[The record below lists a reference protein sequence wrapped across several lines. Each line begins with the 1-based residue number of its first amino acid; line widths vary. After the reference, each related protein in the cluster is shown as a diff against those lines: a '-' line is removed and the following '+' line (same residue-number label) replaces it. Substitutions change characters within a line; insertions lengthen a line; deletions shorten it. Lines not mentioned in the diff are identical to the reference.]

1 MPVVEAMQQ
10 RLSIND
16 VDPNAMKAVLAL
28 EKYVHAGGLDEG
40 LLALVKSRASQIN
53 HCAWCLDMHLDEA
66 RKAGI
71 EQRKLDVLA
80 AWREAGELFTATERA
95 ALAFAEQV
103 TLISEDGVSDE
114 VWSDVREAFDEK
126 QVVTLLIA
134 IAAIN
139 VWNRMN
145 VTARTP
151 LPSTPGGW

>member
-1 MPVVEAMQQ
+1 MEAMHP

-16 VDPNAMKAVLAL
+16 IDPDAYKAVLGL

-53 HCAWCLDMHLDEA
+53 HCAWCLDMHLAEA
-66 RKAGI
+66 REAGI

-80 AWREAGELFTATERA
+80 AWREAGDMFSPQERA

-103 TLISEDGVSDE
+103 TLISVEGVSDA
-114 VWSDVREAFDEK
+114 VWSDVREVFDEK
-126 QVVTLLIA
+126 QTVTLLMA

-145 VTARTP
+145 VTVRTS

>member
-1 MPVVEAMQQ
+1 MSHTMQRMNINEVDGEAY
-10 RLSIND
+10 
-16 VDPNAMKAVLAL
+16 KAVLAL
-28 EKYVHAGGLDEG
+28 EKYVHSGSLDES

-66 RKAGI
+66 RKAGV

-80 AWREAGELFTATERA
+80 AWQEAGEMFSEAERA

-103 TLISEDGVSDE
+103 TLISQDGVSDE
-114 VWSDVREAFDEK
+114 VWAQVRAVFGEK
-126 QVVTLLIA
+126 DTVTLLMA

-145 VTARTP
+145 VTVRTP